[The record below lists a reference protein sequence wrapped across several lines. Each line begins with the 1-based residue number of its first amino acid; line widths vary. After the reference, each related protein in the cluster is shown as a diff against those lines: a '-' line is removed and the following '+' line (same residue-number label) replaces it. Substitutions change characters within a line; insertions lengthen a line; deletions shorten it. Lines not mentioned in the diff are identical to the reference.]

1 MAVLGGPCLLLM
13 CWVVVVVVGVMMGGA
28 GSEVRLT
35 ARVVIV
41 CRGVRGGDRL
51 VLAPQLLGWTQSQR
65 AG

>member
-1 MAVLGGPCLLLM
+1 MAVLGGACLLLM
-13 CWVVVVVVGVMMGGA
+13 CWVVVVVVVGGA

-35 ARVVIV
+35 AGVVIV

-51 VLAPQLLGWTQSQR
+51 VLPPQLLGWTQSQR